1 MWGRCDLE
9 EVRPPPKLTTIG
21 YCLPSCRPTPLP
33 KIEPMLNT
41 RILLFDDNKRIRESL
56 VFLFENTAG
65 FEICGAF
72 AHCREVEKVLA
83 ETNPDV
89 VLMDIDMPEITG
101 IEAVKRIRKVDSKLS
116 ILMLTVFDDDQK
128 VMEAIMAGAT
138 GYILKNKS
146 LDRLV
151 EAVREIQEG
160 GAPMTPSIARRV
172 LELFKEQKIAEVA
185 EKENFNLTKRENE
198 VLSGL
203 VKGASYKMVADQLHV
218 SYDTIHS
225 HIRNIY
231 KKLQV
236 NSMSEAVA
244 KAMRN
249 KLVGMFL

>member
-1 MWGRCDLE
+1 MVWYFFKMNIAFSNIHQNWLFSYVFLFG
-9 EVRPPPKLTTIG
+9 TFA
-21 YCLPSCRPTPLP
+21 
-33 KIEPMLNT
+33 KINFMPNT
-41 RILLFDDNKRIRESL
+41 RVLIFDDNKRIRESL
-56 VFLFENTAG
+56 QYLFENTDG
-65 FEICGAF
+65 IEVCGAF

-83 ETNPDV
+83 ENKPDV

-101 IEAVKRIRKVDSKLS
+101 IEAVKRIRKGNSSIS
-116 ILMLTVFDDDQK
+116 ILMLTVFDDDEK
-128 VMEAIMAGAT
+128 VMEAIMAGAS

-151 EAVREIQEG
+151 EAVRELEGG

-185 EKENFNLTKRENE
+185 EKEDFNLTKREME